1 MNWAEKWNVENVH
14 IAHYKNSTSFRSLWS
29 PSGVGKRRKKHDKM
43 KSSIHIK
50 PVKAT
55 SEKHNNREQD
65 LNYVRKDLSPENS
78 SIVMASIKETRAKI
92 EQAYQANDPRGR
104 KMPKTATP
112 IREAVLLIKK
122 EHTANDLA
130 DLAGKLE
137 DRFGI
142 KTIQAYAHKD
152 EGHYDKLTKEWK
164 PNYHAHMVFQWTDD
178 NGKSLKLSKDDM
190 SEMQTIV
197 ADHLKMERGIP
208 STKHHIDSNTF
219 KAMKVEEDLA
229 KIYKVEKIL
238 PAALKVINEAK
249 TTQKDI
255 EGLREAKTG
264 LEKEVNELQ
273 GKTDLTRANLKYLE
287 NKTEVEREKLQEIEK
302 KQSQSKEFRR

>member
-1 MNWAEKWNVENVH
+1 
-14 IAHYKNSTSFRSLWS
+14 
-29 PSGVGKRRKKHDKM
+29 M
-43 KSSIHIK
+43 KSSIHVK
-50 PVKAT
+50 PVKST

-65 LNYVRKDLSPENS
+65 LYYVRKDLSHENS
-78 SIVMASIKETRAKI
+78 SVVVASIKETRANI
-92 EQAYQANDPRGR
+92 EKAYKESRGQ
-104 KMPKTATP
+104 KLPKTATP

-178 NGKSLKLSKDDM
+178 KGKSIKLSRDDM

-197 ADHLKMERGIP
+197 ADHLKMERGVE
-208 STKHHIDSNTF
+208 STKYHIESKTF
-219 KAMKVEEDLA
+219 KAIKVEEDLKKVLGLQKGLSEVA
-229 KIYKVEKIL
+229 KIIEQGNT
-238 PAALKVINEAK
+238 LKKEVKE
-249 TTQKDI
+249 
-255 EGLREAKTG
+255 LRETKTG
-264 LEKEVNELQ
+264 LE
-273 GKTDLTRANLKYLE
+273 TDVKDLDDKVGLTRYNLGYLE
-287 NKTEVEREKLQEIEK
+287 EKTEKQAKELRELEQKTEIK
-302 KQSQSKEFRR
+302 RGNNRGMSM

>member
-1 MNWAEKWNVENVH
+1 
-14 IAHYKNSTSFRSLWS
+14 
-29 PSGVGKRRKKHDKM
+29 M

-55 SEKHNNREQD
+55 SEKHNNREQN
-65 LNYVRKDLSPENS
+65 LNYVRKDLSEENS
-78 SIVMASIKETRAKI
+78 SFKVASIKDTRAKI
-92 EQAYQANDPRGR
+92 EQAYEANDPRGR

-122 EHTANDLA
+122 EHTAKDLA

-197 ADHLKMERGIP
+197 ADHLAMERGQA
-208 STKHHIDSNTF
+208 STKKHIEATTY
-219 KAMKVEEDLA
+219 KAMKVEEELKLVAGIQKDLPEA
-229 KIYKVEKIL
+229 IKIIEEGKV
-238 PAALKVINEAK
+238 
-249 TTQKDI
+249 TQK
-255 EGLREAKTG
+255 EVEELRGAKNE
-264 LEKEVNELQ
+264 LEKEVKNLE
-273 GKTDLTRANLKYLE
+273 GKTELTRFNLSYLE
-287 NKTEVEREKLQEIEK
+287 EKTEKQAKELRELEQKVEIKRGNN
-302 KQSQSKEFRR
+302 RGMTP